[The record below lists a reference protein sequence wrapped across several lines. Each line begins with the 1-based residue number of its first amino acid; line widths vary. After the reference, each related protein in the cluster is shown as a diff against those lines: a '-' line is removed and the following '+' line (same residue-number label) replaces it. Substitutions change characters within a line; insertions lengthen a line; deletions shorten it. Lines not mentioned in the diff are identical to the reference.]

1 MSRNNEQT
9 HMETESSA
17 AAAAAAVAPACP
29 ACGARARR
37 ASAHFC
43 ATCGRGL
50 RERAYSPAD
59 ALLASYHQQH
69 RRPAML
75 FEPEPRAA
83 GVVRRAPRLRLPP
96 DGGNTSAAIALV
108 LVFCSLVPFYGI
120 MFTPLVVVIGGFG
133 LIEAWL
139 FRRMG
144 GARLAVACIG
154 FGLLIAG
161 VQVLVWSYVSSYL

>member
-1 MSRNNEQT
+1 MSRTVEQT
-9 HMETESSA
+9 HMEMEGSN
-17 AAAAAAVAPACP
+17 AAAVALVCP
-29 ACGARARR
+29 ACGAAARR
-37 ASAHFC
+37 ACAHFC

-50 RERAYSPAD
+50 RERTYAPAD

-69 RRPAML
+69 SRPAML
-75 FEPEPRAA
+75 FEPEPHAA
-83 GVVRRAPRLRLPP
+83 GVVRRSAPRLKLPP
-96 DGGNTSAAIALV
+96 DEGNTSAAIALV

-120 MFTPLVVVIGGFG
+120 MFSPLVVVIGGFG
-133 LIEAWL
+133 RIEAWL